1 MAYGE
6 PANMEKYC
14 NMFHHI
20 ESLYTNHNIDISHAE
35 AMSEFYMR
43 EYGHQSEVFIDL
55 DIQYNKV

>member
-1 MAYGE
+1 
-6 PANMEKYC
+6 
-14 NMFHHI
+14 MFHHI
-20 ESLYTNHNIDISHAE
+20 ESLYKNHNVDISHAE